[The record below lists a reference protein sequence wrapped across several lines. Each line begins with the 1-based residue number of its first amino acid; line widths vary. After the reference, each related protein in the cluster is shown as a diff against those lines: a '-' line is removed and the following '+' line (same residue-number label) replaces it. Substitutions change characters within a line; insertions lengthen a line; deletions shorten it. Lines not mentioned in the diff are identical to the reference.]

1 MLKVANHVDH
11 TGLKLPSHIDGLGE
25 TLLNK
30 LICGWLLAIAVL
42 FSSLAKAQSDIER
55 ETLVALYLIKL
66 AEQVR
71 WPDAEGKNT
80 VNYLVVDDDSDV
92 ADRLT
97 ALSQQTLVQN
107 KRVTAIHRTAAD
119 VRGDFDVIYLAPEF
133 SGNIAPVL
141 TAINDKAILLVTDG
155 SPDQR
160 LVMINLLQKSDTTI
174 GFEIN
179 KANILNQ
186 GLDTTSSLVLLG
198 GSEIDVAKLYQEG
211 LSVLQQQQSLL
222 DEMQSE
228 RSSLEKRLSEEQA
241 WSQFLNEMIEDMNK
255 EVAELRE
262 KADVARQELESVSN
276 SLSEQ
281 TNKLDSQQTQ
291 IDGKNQQIESQ
302 QYMLLQLQASIS
314 AKEAE
319 LAEQVALIDSRSET
333 IAAQDKDIAEKA
345 SALLVQ
351 EQTIL
356 TQRLILFTAIIAI
369 IAFGIMSFFVLRQNK
384 AKQVALQKLES
395 TKEELEKA
403 KMKSELASLSKSNF
417 LSHMSHE
424 LRTPL
429 NAILGYAQ
437 LLEVSNPSP
446 ERLKQDLRTIN
457 RSGEH
462 LLSLI
467 NDVLDMSK
475 IEAGVIVIK
484 EETFN
489 LNELLQDVIELM
501 KVRADAKGLGL
512 SLTKASELPVAVIAD
527 MSKMR
532 QILINLIGNA
542 VKFTEKGEV
551 SLSVDANYDADA
563 ALTTLQFQVCDT
575 GIGIPA
581 QLQETIFK
589 PFEQVESSRI
599 ANTGQQ
605 GTGLGMAITKTFVEA
620 MDGEISLESE
630 VGRGTSFKV
639 KLPVIL
645 GELPQEEQEKDKGRV
660 IAIKGRS
667 LPLKVMIVEDKA
679 RSAALLDKLLTD
691 TGIETHIAQNGKLA
705 VEAFQTWQPDF
716 IWMDR
721 HMPVMDGIE
730 ATKAIRKLPNGEDVK
745 IVALSAAA
753 MEEEKQEV
761 LAVGFDEFVSKPFK
775 LGVVFSVM
783 QRLLNLEYEYDSD
796 ALEEETESPALTTV
810 DPAQM
815 AKVGKELRTELA
827 NAALQLSKQKVVEVS
842 KKIAKTDA
850 ILAKQIAGLAE
861 RFEFESLLDIINQ
874 VADN

>member
-1 MLKVANHVDH
+1 MLLTIVSI
-11 TGLKLPSHIDGLGE
+11 TGLGRHFKIDGLGE

-30 LICGWLLAIAVL
+30 LICGWLLVAAVV
-42 FSSLAKAQSDIER
+42 FGSLVKAQNDIER

-80 VNYLVVDDDSDV
+80 VSYLIVDDDSDV
-92 ADRLT
+92 ADRLI

-107 KRVTAIHRTAAD
+107 KRISAIHRTGPD
-119 VRGDFDVIYLAPEF
+119 VRGNFDVVYLSPEF
-133 SGNIAPVL
+133 SGNISPVL
-141 TAINDKAILLVTDG
+141 GAINDKATLLVTDG

-241 WSQFLNEMIEDMNK
+241 WSQFLNEMIENMNK
-255 EVAELRE
+255 EVADLRE
-262 KADVARQELESVSN
+262 KADVARQELESISN
-276 SLSEQ
+276 NLNEQ
-281 TNKLDSQQTQ
+281 TDKLDSQQTE

-333 IAAQDKDIAEKA
+333 IAEQDKDIAEKA

-369 IAFGIMSFFVLRQNK
+369 IAFGIMSFFVLKQNK
-384 AKQVALQKLES
+384 AKQAALQKLEV

-403 KMKSELASLSKSNF
+403 KVKSELASLSKSNF

-475 IEAGVIVIK
+475 IEAGVIVVK

-489 LNELLQDVIELM
+489 LSELLQDVIELM
-501 KVRADAKGLGL
+501 KVRVDAKGLNL
-512 SLTKASELPVAVIAD
+512 TLTKRSELPVAVIAD

-532 QILINLIGNA
+532 QILINLVGNA
-542 VKFTEKGEV
+542 IKFTEKGDI
-551 SLSVDANYDADA
+551 SLSIEAHHDVDAGLT
-563 ALTTLQFQVCDT
+563 ALHFQVRDT
-575 GIGIPA
+575 GIGIP
-581 QLQETIFK
+581 QSLQGTIFK
-589 PFEQVESSRI
+589 PFEQVESSRL

-620 MDGEISLESE
+620 MEGEISLESE
-630 VGRGTSFKV
+630 VGRGTTFSV
-639 KLPVIL
+639 KLPIIL
-645 GELPQEEQEKDKGRV
+645 GELPEDKQEEDKGRV
-660 IAIKGRS
+660 AGIKGRAS
-667 LPLKVMIVEDKA
+667 PLKVMIVEDKA
-679 RSAALLDKLLTD
+679 RSAALLDKLLSD
-691 TGIETHIAQNGKLA
+691 VGVATHIAENGQLA
-705 VEAFQTWQPDF
+705 VDAFKTWQPDF

-730 ATKAIRKLPNGEDVK
+730 ATKAIRLLPGGEEVK

-775 LGVVFSVM
+775 LVTIFSVM
-783 QRLLNLEYEYDSD
+783 QRLLNLDYEYVTDNVADTTADVAPERIAPVQLAKLDSEIR
-796 ALEEETESPALTTV
+796 A
-810 DPAQM
+810 
-815 AKVGKELRTELA
+815 ELA
-827 NAALQLSKQKVVEVS
+827 NAALQLSKQKVIDVVS
-842 KKIAKTDA
+842 KIAETDA
-850 ILAKQIAGLAE
+850 ILAKQITGLAE
-861 RFEFESLLDIINQ
+861 RFEFEALLDIINE